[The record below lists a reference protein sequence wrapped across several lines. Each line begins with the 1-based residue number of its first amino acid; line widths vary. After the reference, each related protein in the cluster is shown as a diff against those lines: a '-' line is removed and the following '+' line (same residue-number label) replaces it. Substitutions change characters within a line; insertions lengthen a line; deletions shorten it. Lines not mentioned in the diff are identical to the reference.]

1 MINREE
7 AFVLIRRYIKD
18 PELLRNSL
26 SVETLLRELAK
37 KLQKDEELWGLV
49 GLLHNLDYQY
59 TSQEPA
65 KRGSL
70 SAQILEGLLPENGIN
85 AIKAN
90 NYMYT
95 GRIPTTSLD
104 KSLIAA
110 DAAAGLIFATAR
122 TMPSRKITE
131 VDIKNL
137 ISKFN
142 DSNFATGFNRS
153 KIKLC
158 IDIGIDIEVF
168 LALCLDAL
176 KNLLED

>member
-18 PELLRNSL
+18 PELLRNSI

-59 TSQEPA
+59 TIREPE

-70 SAQILEGLLPENGIN
+70 SAQILEGLLPENGVN

-90 NYMYT
+90 NYTYT
-95 GRIPTTSLD
+95 GYIPTTSLD

-110 DAAAGLIFATAR
+110 DAATGLIFAIAR
-122 TMPSRKITE
+122 TTPSKKLTE
-131 VDIKNL
+131 IEISDL

-142 DSNFATGFNRS
+142 DSNFATGYNRS

-158 IDIGIDIEVF
+158 VDIGIDVEVF
-168 LALCLDAL
+168 LALCLNAL
-176 KNLLED
+176 KNLLKD